1 MKRRGLRMEQ
11 ESVPDNTS
19 AILKAEEGEVIQQEE
34 WGAIRTLY
42 ERGVTKK
49 GIARELGL
57 DIKTVRKW
65 ISRGWKRQQRRRRG
79 SKLDRW
85 AEFLRGRAPEVGF
98 NAAVLIRELKGLGYE
113 GSYQTIVKHIRPWR
127 EEWCGDLDATPRFET
142 QPGEQAQVDWGTT
155 KVWFGELL
163 VRVRLFVMVLGYSRR
178 IFAKGYYNERI
189 DSLLDAHSSAF
200 EHFGGR
206 TEKILYDNPR
216 TIVLEKDETS
226 GTVKWNAAFKDR
238 MDFYGVEVKLCRY
251 YRARTKGKVESGVK
265 YVKRNALA
273 GRKFNDLSQMNE
285 SLLEWCVDVAD
296 ERIHGTTHERP
307 SERFARAEAQALTPV
322 GDRIPAPRERV
333 ETRVVPADTYVT
345 VETNRYPVQP
355 HWVGQS
361 AAVRVTSDKIIISC
375 DSLGSISYQRLVGK
389 HQVARWEGPPRKWP
403 RSGQQRVS
411 EPPRFDPAYWNEA
424 GDVQPRPL
432 GFYEEFV
439 EEAAI

>member
-1 MKRRGLRMEQ
+1 
-11 ESVPDNTS
+11 
-19 AILKAEEGEVIQQEE
+19 
-34 WGAIRTLY
+34 
-42 ERGVTKK
+42 
-49 GIARELGL
+49 
-57 DIKTVRKW
+57 
-65 ISRGWKRQQRRRRG
+65 
-79 SKLDRW
+79 
-85 AEFLRGRAPEVGF
+85 
-98 NAAVLIRELKGLGYE
+98 
-113 GSYQTIVKHIRPWR
+113 
-127 EEWCGDLDATPRFET
+127 
-142 QPGEQAQVDWGTT
+142 VDWGTT

-355 HWVGQS
+355 DWVGQS